1 MKTKCWHCGNM
12 TTVFE
17 GNNGV
22 RKLWYGTCAEC
33 GHVVQTF
40 RNEDVVFDE
49 ETLKKLT
56 KAMRLEF

>member
-1 MKTKCWHCGNM
+1 M